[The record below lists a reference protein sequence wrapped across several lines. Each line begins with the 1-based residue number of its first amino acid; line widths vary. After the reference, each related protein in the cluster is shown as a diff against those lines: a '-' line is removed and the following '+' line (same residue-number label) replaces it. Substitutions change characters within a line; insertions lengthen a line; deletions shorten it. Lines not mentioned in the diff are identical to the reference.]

1 MATVIYK
8 QMKAQLTFNLPE
20 DHEEFTDAV
29 NGNAYKAV
37 IWQID
42 MYLRSQLKH
51 EQLWDEKVHDKV
63 QDIRDELHSIMNEH
77 NVSYE

>member
-1 MATVIYK
+1 MATVTYK

-51 EQLWDEKVHDKV
+51 GELPESEYDKV
-63 QDIRDELHSIMNEH
+63 QEIRDELHSIMNEH

>member
-1 MATVIYK
+1 
-8 QMKAQLTFNLPE
+8 MKAQLTFNLPE

-29 NGNAYKAV
+29 NGNAYKSV

-51 EQLWDEKVHDKV
+51 GELPECEYDKV
-63 QDIRDELHSIMNEH
+63 QEIRDELHSIMNEH

>member
-1 MATVIYK
+1 MATVTYK

-42 MYLRSQLKH
+42 QYMRSEEKHGNYSDEVTNIITEIREELR
-51 EQLWDEKVHDKV
+51 
-63 QDIRDELHSIMNEH
+63 SIMNEH
-77 NVSYE
+77 KVSYE

>member
-1 MATVIYK
+1 
-8 QMKAQLTFNLPE
+8 MKAQLTFNLPE

-51 EQLWDEKVHDKV
+51 GELPESEYDKV
-63 QDIRDELHSIMNEH
+63 QEIRDELHSIMNEH

>member
-1 MATVIYK
+1 MIAT
-8 QMKAQLTFNLPE
+8 LTFNLPDE
-20 DHEEFTDAV
+20 QEEFQDAV

-51 EQLWDEKVHDKV
+51 GELPESEYDKV
-63 QDIRDELHSIMNEH
+63 QEIRDELHSIMNEH
-77 NVSYE
+77 KVSYE